1 MRLTAAADTAPAFA
15 KPALKAR
22 GVFAAVLGNGFEFF
36 DFTVYATF
44 LGMIGE
50 AFFPSDNILVSDLAS
65 AATFGVGF
73 VARPL
78 GGALIGAYGDRAGRK
93 PAMTLS
99 IALMAIGSGVI
110 ATTPGYATIGVW
122 APILLIVARLFQG
135 FAVGGEVGPAT
146 MFLLEAAPSDRRML
160 FASWQLASQNLSG
173 LLGGLIGLV
182 LALALSQS
190 SLNQWGWRIPFA
202 FGVLIAPVGVYI
214 RSQLV
219 ETLEK
224 PPQERERRATA
235 ILSAVI
241 RSNWRGVLLGLAL
254 ISGGTITQYFLIT
267 MTPYAIR
274 TLHLP
279 ASSAMLGTITL
290 GITGCLG
297 ALAGGADRWGLRSV
311 VIAPRIVLMIVLIP
325 AMKFLVTNPSA
336 ATLVLTITILSL
348 LHAASVALVVALTPL
363 IFPPEIRSTG
373 LALTYALGVAIFGG
387 TATYVVTW
395 LVGVTGDPL
404 ASTYYVL
411 AANAVLLLAAL
422 AIRNSD
428 YAAPVDSEV
437 QPEVFA

>member
-1 MRLTAAADTAPAFA
+1 MAQ
-15 KPALKAR
+15 
-22 GVFAAVLGNGFEFF
+22 
-36 DFTVYATF
+36 
-44 LGMIGE
+44 

-99 IALMAIGSGVI
+99 IGLMAIGSGVI
-110 ATTPGYATIGVW
+110 AVTPGYATIGVW

-146 MFLLEAAPSDRRML
+146 MFLLEAAPRDRRML

-173 LLGGLIGLV
+173 LLGGLIGLL

-190 SLNQWGWRIPFA
+190 SLNQWGWRVPFA
-202 FGVLIAPVGVYI
+202 FGVLIAPVGVTI

-224 PPQERERRATA
+224 PPQMRARSATA
-235 ILSAVI
+235 ILTAVI

-279 ASSAMLGTITL
+279 PSSAMLGAITL

-297 ALAGGADRWGLRSV
+297 ALAGGALADRWGLRPV
-311 VIAPRIVLMIVLIP
+311 VIAPRIVLMIVLFP
-325 AMKFLVTNPSA
+325 VMKFLVANPSA
-336 ATLVLTITILSL
+336 TTLVLAIAILSL
-348 LHAASVALVVALTPL
+348 LHASSVAVVVALTPL
-363 IFPPEIRSTG
+363 IFPPEVRATG

-428 YAAPVDSEV
+428 YAAAAWPPPVDSEV
-437 QPEVFA
+437 

>member
-1 MRLTAAADTAPAFA
+1 LTARADAAPAFA
-15 KPALKAR
+15 PPALKAR

-44 LGMIGE
+44 LGMIGQ
-50 AFFPSDNILVSDLAS
+50 AFFPSDNMLVSDLAS

-78 GGALIGAYGDRAGRK
+78 GGAVIGAYGDRAGRK

-99 IALMAIGSGVI
+99 IGLMAVGSGVI
-110 ATTPGYATIGVW
+110 ALTPGYQTIGVL
-122 APILLIVARLFQG
+122 APILLIIARLFQG

-146 MFLLEAAPSDRRML
+146 MFLLEAAPRDRRML
-160 FASWQLASQNLSG
+160 FASWQLASQNLSS
-173 LLGGLIGLV
+173 LLGGLIGLL
-182 LALALSQS
+182 LAVALSQS
-190 SLNQWGWRIPFA
+190 SLNNWGWRVPFA

-224 PPQERERRATA
+224 PRERARGATA

-254 ISGGTITQYFLIT
+254 VSGGTITQYFLIT

-279 ASSAMLGTITL
+279 TSSAMLGTITL
-290 GITGCLG
+290 GVTGCLG
-297 ALAGGADRWGLRSV
+297 ALAGGAFADRWGARAV
-311 VIAPRIVLMIVLIP
+311 VIAPRIVLMIVLFP
-325 AMKFLVTNPSA
+325 VMKFLIANPSA
-336 ATLVLTITILSL
+336 TTLALAIAILSL
-348 LHAASVALVVALTPL
+348 LHAASVAVIVALVPL
-363 IFPPEIRSTG
+363 IVPPEIRSTG

-404 ASTYYVL
+404 ASTYYVM
-411 AANAVLLLAAL
+411 AANAVLLLAAF

-428 YAAPVDSEV
+428 TTAAAWPPPLDREV
-437 QPEVFA
+437 

>member
-1 MRLTAAADTAPAFA
+1 LTAGADAAPAFA
-15 KPALKAR
+15 RPALKTR

-44 LGMIGE
+44 LGMIGQ
-50 AFFPSDNILVSDLAS
+50 AFFPSDNVLVSDLAS

-93 PAMTLS
+93 PAMILS
-99 IALMAIGSGVI
+99 IGLMAIGSGII
-110 ATTPGYATIGVW
+110 AFTPGFQTIGVL
-122 APILLIVARLFQG
+122 APILLILARLFQG
-135 FAVGGEVGPAT
+135 FAVGGEVGSAT
-146 MFLLEAAPSDRRML
+146 MFLLEAAPRGRRML
-160 FASWQLASQNLSG
+160 FASWQLASQNLTS
-173 LLGGLIGLV
+173 LLGGLIGLL

-190 SLNQWGWRIPFA
+190 TLNDWGWRVPFA
-202 FGVLIAPVGVYI
+202 FGVLIAPVGITI
-214 RSQLV
+214 RSQQV

-224 PPQERERRATA
+224 PSQERARGATA

-241 RSNWRGVLLGLAL
+241 RSNWRGVLLGLTL
-254 ISGGTITQYFLIT
+254 ISGGMITQYFLIT

-279 ASSAMLGTITL
+279 ASSAMLGAITL

-297 ALAGGADRWGLRSV
+297 ALAGGALADRWGLRPV
-311 VIAPRIVLMIVLIP
+311 VIAPRIVLMIVLFP
-325 AMKFLVTNPSA
+325 VMKILIANPSA
-336 ATLVLTITILSL
+336 TTLVLAIAILSL
-348 LHAASVALVVALTPL
+348 LRAASVAVVVAMTPL

-373 LALTYALGVAIFGG
+373 LALTYALDVAIFGG

-404 ASTYYVL
+404 ASTYYVM
-411 AANAVLLLAAL
+411 AANVVVLLAAL

-428 YAAPVDSEV
+428 YPAAAWPPPLDREV
-437 QPEVFA
+437 

>member
-1 MRLTAAADTAPAFA
+1 LTAGADAAPAVGR
-15 KPALKAR
+15 PALEAR

-50 AFFPSDNILVSDLAS
+50 AFFPSDNALVSDLAS
-65 AATFGVGF
+65 AATFGAGF

-99 IALMAIGSGVI
+99 IGLMAVGSAII
-110 ATTPGYATIGVW
+110 AITPGYATIGVL

-146 MFLLEAAPSDRRML
+146 MFLLEAAPSDRRLL
-160 FASWQLASQNLSG
+160 FASWQLASQNLSS
-173 LLGGLIGLV
+173 LLGGLIGFL
-182 LALALSQS
+182 LAMALSQS
-190 SLNQWGWRIPFA
+190 SLNAWGWRVPFA
-202 FGVLIAPVGVYI
+202 FGILIAPVGIYI
-214 RSQLV
+214 RRQLV

-224 PPQERERRATA
+224 PRQTRERRTA
-235 ILSAVI
+235 GILASVV

-279 ASSAMLGTITL
+279 PSSAMLGAITL
-290 GITGCLG
+290 GVTGCLG
-297 ALAGGADRWGLRSV
+297 SLAGGALADRWGIRPV
-311 VIAPRIVLMIVLIP
+311 VIASRIGLMIVLFP
-325 AMKFLVTNPSA
+325 VMTFLVANPSA
-336 ATLVLTITILSL
+336 ATLVLAIAILSV
-348 LHAASVALVVALTPL
+348 LHAVGVAVIVALVPL
-363 IFPPEIRSTG
+363 IFPPGIRSTG
-373 LALTYALGVAIFGG
+373 LALTYAVGVAIFGG

-395 LVGVTGDPL
+395 LVGVTGNPL
-404 ASTYYVL
+404 ASTYYVM
-411 AANAVLLLAAL
+411 AANVVVLLAAL

-428 YAAPVDSEV
+428 AAAAAWPPPVDREV
-437 QPEVFA
+437 

>member
-1 MRLTAAADTAPAFA
+1 MTAGADAAPAFA
-15 KPALKAR
+15 RPALKAR

-44 LGMIGE
+44 LGMIGQ
-50 AFFPSDNILVSDLAS
+50 AFFPSDNVLVSDLAS

-99 IALMAIGSGVI
+99 IGLMAIGSGII
-110 ATTPGYATIGVW
+110 AFTPGYADDWRLGADPPDYRAAFPRIRGRRRGGACDHVFARGRAERSAHALCELAAREPEPLLAFW
-122 APILLIVARLFQG
+122 AARL
-135 FAVGGEVGPAT
+135 ACCW
-146 MFLLEAAPSDRRML
+146 RWRCR
-160 FASWQLASQNLSG
+160 NR
-173 LLGGLIGLV
+173 
-182 LALALSQS
+182 AL
-190 SLNQWGWRIPFA
+190 NDWGWRVPFA
-202 FGVLIAPVGVYI
+202 FGVLIAPVGIFI
-214 RSQLV
+214 RRQLV

-224 PPQERERRATA
+224 PPQGRTSGATA

-279 ASSAMLGTITL
+279 ASSAMLGAITL

-297 ALAGGADRWGLRSV
+297 ALAGGALADRWGLRPV
-311 VIAPRIVLMIVLIP
+311 VIAPRIVLMIVLFP
-325 AMKFLVTNPSA
+325 VMKFLIANPSA
-336 ATLVLTITILSL
+336 TTLVLAIAILSL
-348 LHAASVALVVALTPL
+348 LHAASVAVVVAMTPL

-404 ASTYYVL
+404 ASTYYVM

-422 AIRNSD
+422 AIRTSD
-428 YAAPVDSEV
+428 YMAA
-437 QPEVFA
+437 A